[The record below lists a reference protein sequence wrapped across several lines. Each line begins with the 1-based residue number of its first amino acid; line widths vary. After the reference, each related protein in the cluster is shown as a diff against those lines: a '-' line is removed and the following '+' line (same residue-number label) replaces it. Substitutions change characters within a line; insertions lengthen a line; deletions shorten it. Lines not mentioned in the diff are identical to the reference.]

1 MFAGRRDLFG
11 HAGNRGVGIE
21 GGLDVID
28 RRGLRAGQG
37 DRTVGAAC
45 LGHVG
50 VEAGALV
57 GHRQADDVAAA
68 IGHHHFLG
76 AEHAQAL
83 VGVLHASD
91 FLAIGARV
99 LVGDAEIAVGAEA
112 EPGVA
117 FGQFGQQRFV
127 LWRDGYSWF
136 CS

>member
-1 MFAGRRDLFG
+1 MFAGRRDFFG
-11 HAGNRGVGIE
+11 YAGNCGVGIE
-21 GGLDVID
+21 GGFDVVE

-37 DRTVGAAC
+37 HGMVGAAG
-45 LGHVG
+45 LGHVD

-68 IGHHHFLG
+68 IGHHDFLG

-83 VGVLHASD
+83 VGVLHAGD

-127 LWRDGYSWF
+127 LWRDGDSWL